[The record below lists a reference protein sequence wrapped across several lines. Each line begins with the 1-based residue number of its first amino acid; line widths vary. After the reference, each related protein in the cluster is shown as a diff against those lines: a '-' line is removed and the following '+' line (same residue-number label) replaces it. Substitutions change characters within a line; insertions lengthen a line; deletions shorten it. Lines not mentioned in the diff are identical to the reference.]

1 MFQAESFREGV
12 RYFSLGQIVKNLT
25 IWGVEALLSAF
36 FLVLSCERCNNLG
49 RPRLTGFL
57 TVWEPSDGRDA
68 GPWTAMRIMS
78 FIPTWEVRP

>member
-1 MFQAESFREGV
+1 MFQAESSYEGV

-25 IWGVEALLSAF
+25 MWGVEVLLSAF
-36 FLVLSCERCNNLG
+36 FLVLSCENYNNLG
-49 RPRLTGFL
+49 RRRLTGFL

-68 GPWTAMRIMS
+68 GQWTAVRIMS

>member
-36 FLVLSCERCNNLG
+36 FLVLSCERSNNLDRG
-49 RPRLTGFL
+49 KHMRFPMMCKPW
-57 TVWEPSDGRDA
+57 VDRDVDL
-68 GPWTAMRIMS
+68 RIALGNMGL
-78 FIPTWEVRP
+78 IPIWEVRP